1 MGASYFNPCFILNFY
16 SIMKMVVIM
25 KKMKNILDLV
35 FQNKIVLIGIT
46 VLFFFISYEI
56 IKRFINRQLNRIS
69 KDNKLKTKKHTTYLK
84 LLKSIV
90 KYIIIILSALIILQI
105 CGINVTSMVAGLG
118 IIATLIGLA
127 LQDAFK
133 DIIAGFNIILD
144 DYFSVGDFVEV
155 DGIQGNILEIDL
167 KCTKI
172 KDITNDNILVIG
184 NRNIIKALHISPVV
198 DIEIPLPY
206 EEDTLKMEKI
216 INNII
221 KETKEKEDVKDVLY
235 LGINRFAD
243 SAIIYKI
250 RLIVPIES
258 RFVAKRNTLRRIKLT
273 LDKEKI
279 TIPYTQIDIHNK
291 K

>member
-1 MGASYFNPCFILNFY
+1 
-16 SIMKMVVIM
+16 M
-25 KKMKNILDLV
+25 KKIKDTLDLIL
-35 FQNKIVLIGIT
+35 QNKIVLIVIT
-46 VLFFFISYEI
+46 ILVFFIMYQI
-56 IKRFINRQLNRIS
+56 VKAFINKQVVKIN
-69 KDNKLKTKKHTTYLK
+69 KDTRLKSKKHTTYLK
-84 LLKSIV
+84 L
-90 KYIIIILSALIILQI
+90 ILSIIKYAMVIITILIILQI

-155 DGIQGNILEIDL
+155 DGIEGYILEIDL

-172 KDITNDNILVIG
+172 KDITNDNVLVIG
-184 NRNIIKALHISPVV
+184 NRNIIKALHISDIV
-198 DIEIPLPY
+198 DIEVPLPY
-206 EEDTLKMEKI
+206 EEDYLKMEKLLM
-216 INNII
+216 NII
-221 KETKEKEDVKDVLY
+221 KEVKEKEQVKDVIY

-250 RLIVPIES
+250 RLIVPIEY
-258 RFVAKRNTLRRIKLT
+258 RFIAKRNTLRLIKVT

-279 TIPYTQIDIHNK
+279 SIPYNQVDVHMK